1 MKVWILSL
9 GLLLLTA
16 QTSAAVTPWL
26 DFTLKNGH
34 IYVPMTVNG
43 IEVEAILDSGA
54 EINLISEAVAEQS
67 GVQLNVSNMT
77 ISGVYG
83 KTRAKAAS
91 GVPITLFGFDTKMG
105 FYSVD
110 SSVPV
115 LIGKPF
121 FDEFIVQFD
130 YPNQRM
136 RLLTR
141 DAVEG
146 DWDNLS
152 IRQERNSTL
161 PAVQVRLDNREDVW
175 LTLDTGA
182 SSGLLLDRLFA
193 LEHELVT
200 EEKELQHLS
209 GVNESAVA
217 EAFSMPLV
225 TFGPYQLEQVETV
238 IPGEGEATNLRKLN
252 PVLTGTRIQK
262 GVKTKGLLGY
272 DVLKHFLLTLDTR
285 EYKAHVIAQ

>member
-1 MKVWILSL
+1 MKAWILSFAM
-9 GLLLLTA
+9 LLWTA
-16 QTSAAVTPWL
+16 QASAGVTPWL

-34 IYVPMTVNG
+34 IYVPMAVNG
-43 IEVEAILDSGA
+43 VEVEAILDSGA
-54 EINLISEAVAEQS
+54 ELNLIAESVATQA
-67 GVQLNVSNMT
+67 GVKLNVSNM
-77 ISGVYG
+77 IIEGVYG
-83 KTRAKAAS
+83 KTRAKSAS
-91 GVPITLFGFDTKMG
+91 GVPVTLFGADVEMG
-105 FYSVD
+105 FYSID
-110 SSVPV
+110 SGVPV

-121 FDEFIVQFD
+121 FDQFIVQFD

-141 DAVEG
+141 DAVQG
-146 DWDNLS
+146 DWDNLT
-152 IRQERNSTL
+152 IRRDRNSTL

-175 LTLDTGA
+175 LMLDTGS

-193 LEHELVT
+193 LDHNLVG
-200 EEKELQHLS
+200 EEKALQRHA
-209 GVNESAVA
+209 GVAESAIM

-225 TFGPYQLEQVETV
+225 HFGPYQLEQVATV
-238 IPGEGEATNLRKLN
+238 IPGDGESTNLRGLN
-252 PVLTGTRIQK
+252 PVLTGTRIQT